1 MTGTLCY
8 THTPQHVTRILT
20 ERRKGTYT
28 LLTGLV
34 LSLSRVW
41 GYNIPGAPT
50 QRDSRIETFCCR
62 TPQREKPLISQPAR
76 HQRQH
81 GLSRHMKEGVQPK
94 INRIQSPRGNESQCW
109 RSVSTQLYQLPSIV
123 TSFSL
128 TLLLCR
134 VHSQSLQGKNN
145 NPRNGK
151 GHAFIAKGRHLAF
164 LGEGRRPRFGL
175 RERRAALT
183 GHGIRRREGR
193 PACVIDLERGE
204 ASHTHKGYSL
214 HTTTPCQQPTST
226 LSIINLQEIGPARC
240 TPAEERMEDTA
251 SIISLSFA
259 RCRSLECVLNDRSAQ
274 RECIQWNPVAQSIS
288 STVHLTKLLSYMITS
303 IHLYYN

>member
-1 MTGTLCY
+1 M
-8 THTPQHVTRILT
+8 
-20 ERRKGTYT
+20 
-28 LLTGLV
+28 
-34 LSLSRVW
+34 
-41 GYNIPGAPT
+41 
-50 QRDSRIETFCCR
+50 
-62 TPQREKPLISQPAR
+62 
-76 HQRQH
+76 
-81 GLSRHMKEGVQPK
+81 
-94 INRIQSPRGNESQCW
+94 
-109 RSVSTQLYQLPSIV
+109 

-164 LGEGRRPRFGL
+164 LGDGARKE
-175 RERRAALT
+175 T
-183 GHGIRRREGR
+183 GIWAPGASSCPDRSWTRRREGR
-193 PACVIDLERGE
+193 PACVIDLERGG

-226 LSIINLQEIGPARC
+226 LSIINLQEISPARC

-274 RECIQWNPVAQSIS
+274 RECIQ
-288 STVHLTKLLSYMITS
+288 
-303 IHLYYN
+303 